1 MSRRRDEQLPRAL
14 FTTAAT
20 SYAVNCALGASV
32 AAGIV
37 HTGKFRWIHHALYI
51 ATVTTSV
58 VAGSSLLWSRNRA
71 GLLLL
76 PAAVP
81 LAVIPRASARSKKHV
96 QTALSA
102 APFFLLSLIKAWR

>member
-1 MSRRRDEQLPRAL
+1 MPERLPRVL
-14 FTTAAT
+14 FTTAA
-20 SYAVNCALGASV
+20 SAYSLNCALGAGV
-32 AAGIV
+32 ATGLV

-51 ATVTTSV
+51 TTVTTSV
-58 VAGSSLLWSRNRA
+58 AAASSLLWSRNRA

-96 QTALSA
+96 RTALSA
-102 APFFLLSLIKAWR
+102 APFFLLSVIKAWR